1 MNSNIK
7 LIINFLKSNEKNLLI
22 NQVSD
27 EIGCFYDLVIRELS
41 IGIGVKLV
49 NEISEGNNDANDLFD
64 DDKKI
69 FIMKIS
75 NNKQIEEITKK
86 NYQKIIFTDYKNYKK
101 YIKKYIVINGYDF
114 EKDVKSYIYEYCKV
128 NNEDLLNYIISQPY
142 FTQSEINK
150 YRVNK
155 SGYLIDNGIKDNNFI
170 LDIRKDIFVLKKNR
184 YDIKKLFDFI
194 KKEARHKK
202 LNFLTY

>member
-41 IGIGVKLV
+41 SGIGVKLV

>member
-1 MNSNIK
+1 MNRLVKYISILIRK
-7 LIINFLKSNEKNLLI
+7 EFQGIIN
-22 NQVSD
+22 V
-27 EIGCFYDLVIRELS
+27 G
-41 IGIGVKLV
+41 GP
-49 NEISEGNNDANDLFD
+49 
-64 DDKKI
+64 
-69 FIMKIS
+69 KIS
-75 NNKQIEEITKK
+75 
-86 NYQKIIFTDYKNYKK
+86 DYKNYKK
-101 YIKKYIVINGYDF
+101 YKKKYIVINGYDF

-194 KKEARHKK
+194 KKEARYKK

>member
-1 MNSNIK
+1 MNSNIE

-41 IGIGVKLV
+41 SGIGVKLV

-69 FIMKIS
+69 FIMNIS

-101 YIKKYIVINGYDF
+101 YKKKYIVINGYDF

-194 KKEARHKK
+194 KKEARYKK